1 MRGVKARH
9 TFDDIDSTVCTR
21 CGACASICPAGV
33 IAVQGDSV
41 FLSGDCIGCGLCYR
55 FCPGRELDFDAL
67 SRAHL
72 GAPAED
78 ALLGFYRFLGVGQAT
93 DEETRRRAASG
104 GVVTGLLT
112 YLLQEGEIN
121 GALAVTMSE
130 ERPWECKASLLT
142 TPEEV
147 KGAAQSKYSLVG
159 LDALLRMARQ
169 EEGRFA
175 VVGLPCHVHGLR
187 RLQRLGSFRE
197 KFPLAIGLF
206 CGFNLLPAATEH
218 LISKLGFAKE
228 EVVHLQ
234 YRGGDWP
241 GGFLARTR
249 AGEQGFIS
257 KDSYSYVNLMY
268 VPRRCL
274 ACPDLTN
281 ELADISVG
289 DMWLEE
295 YAGGWSTV
303 IARSP
308 NGLSVLQKATV
319 AGALRLEEISR
330 EDILRSHA
338 HLFAYKKQGYFVRQ
352 RWLGIPLS
360 YRLQKPAVGAKLW
373 VQQSLLLALILILS
387 SSLVRPLADRLPLGW
402 LRRVSSW
409 GRQVAKPDIRAE
421 RP

>member
-1 MRGVKARH
+1 LKARH
-9 TFDDIDSTVCTR
+9 SFDDIDSRVCTH

-41 FLSGDCIGCGLCYR
+41 FLSGECIGCGLCYR

-67 SRAHL
+67 SKAHL
-72 GAPAED
+72 GAHPQD
-78 ALLGFYRFLGVGQAT
+78 PLLGFYRSLGVAQAT
-93 DEETRRRAASG
+93 DEITRRGAASG
-104 GVVTGLLT
+104 GVVTELLT
-112 YLLQEGEIN
+112 YLLEQGSIK
-121 GALAVTMSE
+121 GVLAVTMSE
-130 ERPWECKASLLT
+130 ERPWQCQASILT
-142 TPEEV
+142 TAEEV
-147 KGAAQSKYSLVG
+147 RGAAQSKYSLVG

-169 EEGRFA
+169 EEGPFA

-187 RLQRLGSFRE
+187 RLQRLGSFRQ
-197 KFPLAIGLF
+197 KFTLAIGLF

-228 EVVHLQ
+228 EVVHLE

-241 GGFLARTR
+241 GGFLIRTHD
-249 AGEQGFIS
+249 GEQAFIP
-257 KDSYSYVNLMY
+257 KDSYGYVNLMY
-268 VPRRCL
+268 APRRCL

-289 DMWLEE
+289 DMWLKE

-308 NGLSVLQKATV
+308 RGLSVLQKATL
-319 AGALRLEEISR
+319 AGAIRLEEISR

-352 RWLGIPLS
+352 RWLSIPLS
-360 YRLQKPAVGAKLW
+360 YKLKRPTLGASLW
-373 VQQSLLLALILILS
+373 LQQSLLLALILLLGNNTVRRLVQRLPSTWLGRLS
-387 SSLVRPLADRLPLGW
+387 SL
-402 LRRVSSW
+402 
-409 GRQVAKPDIRAE
+409 GRQSVKSSTCLE
-421 RP
+421 RV